1 MRACHH
7 REQADLARV
16 RGEKD
21 ERGVA
26 LEFRNFRAT
35 SLWRLP
41 EVVGHADAVEASILG
56 GQRDLRQRRAK
67 AVRGNRPVEIVDV
80 QNELHDAPPLA
91 RWGTSADARAA
102 TTRPHVSTA
111 RMVM

>member
-1 MRACHH
+1 MRAVTIGS
-7 REQADLARV
+7 QADPARV

-26 LEFRNFRAT
+26 LEFRTFGAA
-35 SLWRLP
+35 SLWCLP

-56 GQRDLRQRRAK
+56 GQGDLRQRRAK
-67 AVRGNRPVEIVDV
+67 AIGRNRPVEIVDV

-91 RWGTSADARAA
+91 RWGISAGARAA